1 MRKHRWKG
9 GLVASGLAAL
19 CAAAMVLPA
28 QPVFAAEENL
38 ALNKPVT
45 ASAEHQNLPASRL
58 TDGNKDPK
66 KGRWSAEQ
74 GPTQWAYVDLGASQ
88 EMNYFELTWESN
100 TEYAT
105 DFNIYVSD
113 SKDDWGEPDKAVKG
127 NTSGV
132 STIKLDAPVTGQYVK
147 LEVTKVSAY
156 PQRFLL

>member
-74 GPTQWAYVDLGASQ
+74 GPT
-88 EMNYFELTWESN
+88 
-100 TEYAT
+100 
-105 DFNIYVSD
+105 
-113 SKDDWGEPDKAVKG
+113 
-127 NTSGV
+127 
-132 STIKLDAPVTGQYVK
+132 
-147 LEVTKVSAY
+147 
-156 PQRFLL
+156 